1 LLTFAAVVFPLE
13 CYAASARRV
22 RAEPAPRYPW
32 RSRPPTDERLIMRPD
47 HRLHKLCLGTLILGC
62 GAFLGASLQAL
73 PLGDPAAPKAVSET
87 ASSEVDGAWFTDL
100 EAAAQAA
107 REQNKNILVDLYAEW
122 CGWCKKMDQDVFPQP
137 AFQRLSERFILL
149 RVDVEDG
156 DDGSRL
162 QQRHGTGSLP
172 TTLLLT
178 PRLSKI
184 GSVQGYAA
192 APVYVQ
198 RIEHELKQYALQEER
213 YTELLTSEDPKVLLT
228 VGQDLYRRGDGLRA
242 AEVFQRVAEHPA
254 TAREKLRRLHHARA
268 DALRLGGDYE
278 GSLAA
283 IATSRALAVQ
293 GADQALIEAN
303 DRLRVRVAKELGD
316 CQRVK
321 AALRH
326 FLDDHPESRLRNTV
340 QRDLEDID
348 EGRDR
353 ACS

>member
-1 LLTFAAVVFPLE
+1 MVLAVLSYRALFRGML
-13 CYAASARRV
+13 CFLADCARAV
-22 RAEPAPRYPW
+22 GPRSPHH
-32 RSRPPTDERLIMRPD
+32 ERLTMRPYNPL
-47 HRLHKLCLGTLILGC
+47 HRLSLATLILC
-62 GAFLGASLQAL
+62 SVAFLGISTEAITILDTTTAET
-73 PLGDPAAPKAVSET
+73 PVEPGAET
-87 ASSEVDGAWFTDL
+87 AGDLAEATWLTDL
-100 EAAAQAA
+100 EAAARVAQ
-107 REQNKNILVDLYAEW
+107 EQDKNILVDLYADW
-122 CGWCKKMDQDVFPQP
+122 CGWCKKMDHDVFPQP
-137 AFQRLSERFILL
+137 AFLRLSERFVLL

-184 GSVQGYAA
+184 GSVQGYAP
-192 APVYVQ
+192 APVFVQ
-198 RIEHELKQYALQEER
+198 RIEHELEQYALQEER
-213 YTELLTSEDPKVLLT
+213 YAELLTSEDPKTLRS
-228 VGQDLYRRGDGLRA
+228 VGQELYRRGDGLRA

-283 IATSRALAVQ
+283 IETSRAMAVL
-293 GADQALIEAN
+293 GADQDLIEAN
-303 DRLRVRVAKELGD
+303 DMLRVRVAKELGD

-326 FLDDHPESRLRNTV
+326 FLDGHPESRLRNTV
-340 QRDLEDID
+340 QRDLKDIN